1 MFPLLVRRGG
11 GVEMMSNKWKSGKPP
26 ATRCNNVQSAQSPR
40 AFIRPLHIH
49 PSIHLYWASLECPT
63 EWRRNRQ
70 WQKDDLDTSNSILL
84 SNKSIISLFL
94 WSYGYQLVYT
104 HYTLYLLSKN
114 THKTSLQTLSTSFA
128 KRSLPLRT
136 IPRVVLLP
144 GVNSSGTITSFSLL
158 FRDRLSICILVLV
171 LVLMLVPAGTSSPR
185 RSKSS
190 FTSLLCSLL
199 LLLLPGVCPCECE
212 VFVE

>member
-1 MFPLLVRRGG
+1 MAKRWFGYIQLDTIIKQKYNL
-11 GVEMMSNKWKSGKPP
+11 
-26 ATRCNNVQSAQSPR
+26 
-40 AFIRPLHIH
+40 AFSMELRISIGLYTLHII
-49 PSIHLYWASLECPT
+49 PSFEKHTQDIAS
-63 EWRRNRQ
+63 
-70 WQKDDLDTSNSILL
+70 
-84 SNKSIISLFL
+84 
-94 WSYGYQLVYT
+94 
-104 HYTLYLLSKN
+104 
-114 THKTSLQTLSTSFA
+114 SLQTLSTSFA

-144 GVNSSGTITSFSLL
+144 GVNSSDTITSFSLL

-171 LVLMLVPAGTSSPR
+171 LALMLVPAGTSSPR

-212 VFVE
+212 PCVE